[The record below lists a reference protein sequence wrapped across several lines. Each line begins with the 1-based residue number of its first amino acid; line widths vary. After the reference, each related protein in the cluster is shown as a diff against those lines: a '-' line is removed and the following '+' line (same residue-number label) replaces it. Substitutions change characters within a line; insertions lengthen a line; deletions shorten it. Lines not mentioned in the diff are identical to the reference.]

1 MRYSIVTITRL
12 SGNDSIL
19 VKDELIFLVGFIDIF
34 PQPRI
39 FVAIMIQLHLKQ
51 GDKGAKRRLF
61 DSNQWIFPL
70 K

>member
-19 VKDELIFLVGFIDIF
+19 VNDELIFPVEFIGIF
-34 PQPRI
+34 PQPRF
-39 FVAIMIQLHLKQ
+39 FVAIMIQLHVKQ
-51 GDKGAKRRLF
+51 GDKGAKRRWF